1 MLEGE
6 KRGQSPKIL
15 QKLGNSGETG
25 TAPGDLIKDLRSAAP
40 FVELP

>member
-25 TAPGDLIKDLRSAAP
+25 TVKDLRSAAP